1 MFTRRSIKAVSEA
14 EAEEQAVPPVS
25 ADVMI
30 QQVLDTFRY
39 SWTGINSSPR
49 VRPVTFGTWIKG
61 DWVSSLKSRSVVTL
75 GSDSLYH
82 QQSPQDLL
90 LAYVLLTVRIPV
102 PGSPQSLP
110 GDDAM
115 LNYTSTIDELQKIT
129 NERGDSNMVVSE
141 LDCMAV
147 GTQVKDLIDIFTRAA
162 PVINKSLDAQT
173 MLLCEEDLTD
183 RKGAVRNES
192 TLKLFA
198 RPNFDDI
205 SLMQQLTGLF
215 QDLRKRHSPTLYSRG
230 MIALEARVRAFH
242 LEMAIPKDTL
252 ADAYLRTLIFPA
264 LSREPLGD
272 IFKSVEGLL
281 KQRDGL
287 LMYLFF
293 SLVYPDRTEDYTTSW
308 KEIEQYIPYG
318 MSDYFWGFK
327 NVYNRPGVPFPAFFE
342 KEHRDEIDKF
352 LPPRLDT
359 WKFVRSLVG
368 RKSPSTPQ

>member
-1 MFTRRSIKAVSEA
+1 MFTRRSVKAASEA
-14 EAEEQAVPPVS
+14 DVEEQAVPPVS
-25 ADVMI
+25 AETMI

-49 VRPVTFGTWIKG
+49 IRPATFGTWIKG
-61 DWVSSLKSRSVVTL
+61 DWVPTMKSRSVNTL
-75 GSDSLYH
+75 GGDSLYH

-90 LAYVLLTVRIPV
+90 LAYVLLTVRLPL
-102 PGSPQSLP
+102 PGPSTSSLP
-110 GDDAM
+110 EDAM
-115 LNYTSTIDELQKIT
+115 VNYTSTISELQKIT

-141 LDCMAV
+141 MDNIAV
-147 GTQVKDLIDIFTRAA
+147 GMQMKDLIDIFTRAA

-173 MLLCEEDLTD
+173 ILLCEEDLTD
-183 RKGAVRNES
+183 RKGAIRNES
-192 TLKLFA
+192 TLKLFVK
-198 RPNFDDI
+198 PDYEDI
-205 SLMQQLTGLF
+205 LLMQQLTSLF
-215 QDLRKRHSPTLYSRG
+215 QDLRKRHSPTLYARG

-264 LSREPLGD
+264 LAREPLGD
-272 IFKSVEGLL
+272 IFKPVEVLL
-281 KQRDGL
+281 KQKDGL

-318 MSDYFWGFK
+318 LSDYFWGFK

-342 KEHRDEIDKF
+342 KEHREEIDKF
-352 LPPRLDT
+352 LPPRMDT